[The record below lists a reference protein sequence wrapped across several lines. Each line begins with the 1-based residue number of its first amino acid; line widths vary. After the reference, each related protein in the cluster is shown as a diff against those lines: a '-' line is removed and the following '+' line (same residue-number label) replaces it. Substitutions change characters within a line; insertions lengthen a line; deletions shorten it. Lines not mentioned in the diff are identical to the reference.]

1 MRLNVGCGAH
11 YADGWV
17 NVDNNP
23 AVYAEFHAD
32 AVELPFPD
40 GSAEMVYLG
49 HLLDHAGPVW
59 AGMVLTE
66 ARRILQPAGF
76 LVVLY
81 PATSLDDAERNV
93 YLWDLLN
100 SGFEQH
106 WQDEYLAEQARRAG
120 RYTYRLVSD
129 VFPESVNELA
139 HQLAPEW
146 PVGLQPPWA
155 CAVLAS
161 KPRSGETHRDGD
173 VRSRQRPASTAPAHR
188 ARRQRQPASEPVRR
202 HGAGGG

>member
-17 NVDNNP
+17 NVDTDP
-23 AVYAEFHAD
+23 EVYAEFHAD
-32 AVELPFPD
+32 AAELPFAD
-40 GSAEMVYLG
+40 DDAEMVYLG
-49 HLLDHAGPVW
+49 HLLEGID
-59 AGMVLTE
+59 TE
-66 ARRILQPAGF
+66 QARTILLETRRVLQPTGF

-81 PATSLDDAERNV
+81 PNADIQDAEQNA

-120 RYTYRLVSD
+120 RYTYSLVSD

-161 KPRSGETHRDGD
+161 KPRSEE
-173 VRSRQRPASTAPAHR
+173 RSSDRGIRRGQPAAPAAPAHR
-188 ARRQRQPASEPVRR
+188 ARRERR
-202 HGAGGG
+202 SAADLGRRRGAGRS

>member
-11 YADGWV
+11 YADGWM
-17 NVDNNP
+17 NIDSDP
-23 AVYAEFHAD
+23 LVYAEMHAD
-32 AVELPFPD
+32 AASLPIPD
-40 GSAEMVYLG
+40 GIAEMVYLG
-49 HLLDHAGPVW
+49 HLLEGIETERARTI
-59 AGMVLTE
+59 LLE
-66 ARRILQPAGF
+66 ARRVLQPTGF
-76 LVVLY
+76 MVALY
-81 PATSLDDAERNV
+81 PATSLDDAERNT

-120 RYTYRLVSD
+120 RYTYSLVSD

-139 HQLAPEW
+139 HQLRPEW

-161 KPRSGETHRDGD
+161 KPRSGETHHDGD
-173 VRSRQRPASTAPAHR
+173 VQRRQRSAPAAPAHR
-188 ARRQRQPASEPVRR
+188 ARREREPATDPVRR
-202 HGAGGG
+202 RRTGRR